1 MKINLFAIN
10 LKKYSTLE
18 EFEKLGSDNNINLD
32 GSKLLQ
38 YKSRF
43 SKIFIDLK
51 TLNIVAVQFGDGT
64 MQLSSEGENMLSGV
78 EVLSLNTNSMED
90 DINIDDILD
99 KINENGIDSLNT
111 KEKYILK
118 KYSKK

>member
-43 SKIFIDLK
+43 SKIFID
-51 TLNIVAVQFGDGT
+51 
-64 MQLSSEGENMLSGV
+64 
-78 EVLSLNTNSMED
+78 
-90 DINIDDILD
+90 
-99 KINENGIDSLNT
+99 
-111 KEKYILK
+111 
-118 KYSKK
+118 